1 MNVGRLYQ
9 SHLSNRTWIIWGL
22 VLFFLVKM
30 LPEVSIDSH
39 ENCQWDTSALVL
51 SVLCVDHSCFFH
63 VGFVNRFCIEV
74 FCHCYH
80 NLKKSR

>member
-22 VLFFLVKM
+22 VKL

-39 ENCQWDTSALVL
+39 ENCLWDTSALVL
-51 SVLCVDHSCFFH
+51 SVPCVDHSCFFS
-63 VGFVNRFCIEV
+63 FWFC
-74 FCHCYH
+74 
-80 NLKKSR
+80 